1 MPICPHSHFAL
12 FCLNPG
18 FNPDCQLIS
27 YLLMSLGVG
36 MPADQRNRFD
46 LFAIK
51 SLATIFI
58 KCQMHAYF
66 ENLLHS
72 LYTFFPGKQR
82 CWRWRLLLNIKCQLF
97 LNCSCSS
104 AVQFKLRPLPPL
116 PAQPSATQ
124 CRLVQLSSSQ
134 PALHWAVHSRRN
146 YTIFGQS
153 KVDSRPVNLCL

>member
-1 MPICPHSHFAL
+1 
-12 FCLNPG
+12 
-18 FNPDCQLIS
+18 
-27 YLLMSLGVG
+27 

-82 CWRWRLLLNIKCQLF
+82 CWRWRLLFEYKLLNIKCQLF
-97 LNCSCSS
+97 STAAAGVQFSVSS
-104 AVQFKLRPLPPL
+104 APLPSL
-116 PAQPSATQ
+116 PAQPSAAQ
-124 CRLVQLSSSQ
+124 CSS
-134 PALHWAVHSRRN
+134 ALPSLHRAVHSGRN

-153 KVDSRPVNLCL
+153 KVDTTVQCSALYCSCSQLQEAGADLETSVFLFENVAFTHNVR